1 MAELKVRDLL
11 KKHEYDLRLELLAGK
26 AGLDRP
32 IAVPYVQKP
41 GLALAGYTKFLV
53 KNRVQVFG
61 KTEIQYLRELDESKQ
76 KKVVRETFKHEV
88 ACCVIT
94 RNQDVPKAMMEE
106 SERAKIPVLR
116 TPLLTPHFIQNI
128 TRLLETKFA
137 QRALIHGVLIDVF
150 GVGILFLGRAGI
162 GKSECALDL
171 ILRGHRLVADDA
183 VVLTRAPS
191 GDIHG
196 QAPRPTKHFLEIR
209 GLGVIDIKQLFGI
222 SATRDR
228 KKVQMVVR
236 LEDWDESVDYERTG
250 LKEQY
255 EQILGEKLPLVVLPV
270 RPGRY
275 LTPIIE
281 VAARNYLLKRDGY
294 FSAIELENRILSYM
308 KRDEVKEEDLDEVEG
323 DVE

>member
-1 MAELKVRDLL
+1 MANLTVKDLL
-11 KKHEYDLRLELLAGK
+11 EDREHNLQLELLSGK
-26 AGLDRP
+26 AGLNRV

-41 GLALAGYTKFLV
+41 ALALAGYTKFLV
-53 KNRVQVFG
+53 KDRIQVFG
-61 KTEIQYLRELDESKQ
+61 KTEMQYLTSLPAQKQ
-76 KKVVRETFKHEV
+76 EKVMRDIFKKEV
-88 ACCVIT
+88 ACCVVT
-94 RNQDVPKAMMEE
+94 RGQKVPRAMIKE
-106 SERAKIPVLR
+106 SEVAKIPVLR

-137 QRALIHGVLIDVF
+137 QRTLIHGVLMDVF

-196 QAPRPTKHFLEIR
+196 QAPKPTKHYLEIR
-209 GLGVIDIKQLFGI
+209 GLGVINIKQLFGI

-236 LEDWDESVDYERTG
+236 LEDWKDCAEYERVG

-255 EQILGEKLPLVVLPV
+255 ETILGEKLPLVVLPV

-281 VAARNYLLKRDGY
+281 VAARNYLLKKDGY
-294 FSAIELENRILSYM
+294 FSAIELENKVISYM
-308 KRDEVKEEDLDEVEG
+308 KGDVIKEEDLDVSEG